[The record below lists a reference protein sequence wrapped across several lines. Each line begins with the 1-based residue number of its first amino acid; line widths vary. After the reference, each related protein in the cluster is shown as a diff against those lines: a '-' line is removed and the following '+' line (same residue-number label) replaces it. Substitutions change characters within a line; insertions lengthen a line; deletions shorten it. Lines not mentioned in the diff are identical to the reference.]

1 MKNLLSRYIS
11 LSLALRYLNPLRTF
25 FSIITLICLLGVS
38 LGVMVLIVVLSVMG
52 GLQKEIQGNLFA
64 HSPHVQVCYRNDFG
78 VREVIPD
85 WLDLGEKLRHVP
97 GVQSAYALI
106 EDYALADVQGRQRTC
121 FFRAIDTENAAQL
134 EDLKRLVVAGDAE
147 LDMGEKAVVSSI
159 VAENM
164 GLNVGDVVRVYT
176 TRNFQEISHA
186 YQQTELPMLAE
197 KNARELKD
205 LKEWGK
211 SLKTEGERETADRA
225 SVDRAFSLLNGLLSV
240 PRRDAERS
248 SLMDLLAVLNDGEL
262 ADNGKVAFPQGTRKE
277 WETVL
282 SGFKAG
288 ARNEADMECFRKIK
302 ELVMPKDLEVIGI
315 YRASQ
320 HTPSPDLFIPLVI
333 GQELLGYEDDVVQ
346 AVALRVEDPYHVET
360 MLAPVMQALE
370 KEKPSSAWTLE
381 TWHDRFNAWFEL
393 MQKERMMMSFV
404 LSFISL
410 ISAFCIMAVMF
421 TVSIQRKKEIAVM
434 MALGATPF
442 QVVRVF
448 LWQGVI
454 IGFVGALLGVVLGLL
469 VLGQRLLKNPAMRLR
484 WDKTLLRLPV
494 TGRVARGLNTARF
507 SRTLSILT
515 ASSVPLL
522 EGIQTAAAVS
532 ANRYVEQQLL
542 LAADRVREGSSLRA
556 ALADLRLFPPMM
568 LYMIASGEQSGEL
581 ETMLEQAAVNQERE
595 FDTQVGLALGL
606 FEPALV
612 VMMAG
617 VVLFIVIAILEPMLQ
632 LNNMVGM

>member
-85 WLDLGEKLRHVP
+85 WMDLGEKLRHVP
-97 GVQSAYALI
+97 GVQSTYALI
-106 EDYALADVQGRQRTC
+106 EDYALVDVQGRQRPC

-211 SLKTEGERETADRA
+211 NLQTEGEREMADRA

-248 SLMDLLAVLNDGEL
+248 SLMDLLAVLNDGEI
-262 ADNGKVAFPQGTRKE
+262 ADNGRVAFPQGTRKE

-302 ELVMPKDLEVIGI
+302 ELVMPKDLAVIGI

-360 MLAPVMQALE
+360 MLAPVMQVLE

-434 MALGATPF
+434 KALGATPF

-454 IGFVGALLGVVLGLL
+454 IGFVGALLGVGLGLL
-469 VLGQRLLKNPAMRLR
+469 VLEYRMQIQGFLAGIGFDPFPVAFHGTANIPVVIDWAELAWQAVKAFVMVVVASIIPALI
-484 WDKTLLRLPV
+484 
-494 TGRVARGLNTARF
+494 TARQDPA
-507 SRTLSILT
+507 R
-515 ASSVPLL
+515 
-522 EGIQTAAAVS
+522 
-532 ANRYVEQQLL
+532 
-542 LAADRVREGSSLRA
+542 SLRS
-556 ALADLRLFPPMM
+556 M
-568 LYMIASGEQSGEL
+568 
-581 ETMLEQAAVNQERE
+581 
-595 FDTQVGLALGL
+595 
-606 FEPALV
+606 
-612 VMMAG
+612 
-617 VVLFIVIAILEPMLQ
+617 
-632 LNNMVGM
+632 

>member
-85 WLDLGEKLRHVP
+85 WMELSEKLKHVP
-97 GVQSAYALI
+97 GVQSTYALI
-106 EDYALADVQGRQRTC
+106 EDYALVDVQGRQRPC
-121 FFRAIDTENAAQL
+121 FFRAIDTENTAQL
-134 EDLKRLVVAGDAE
+134 EDLKHLVVAGNAE

-186 YQQTELPMLAE
+186 YQQTELPVLAE
-197 KNARELKD
+197 KNARELND

-211 SLKTEGERETADRA
+211 SLKTEGERETAGKA
-225 SVDRAFSLLNGLLSV
+225 SVDKVFTLLNGLLSV

-248 SLMDLLAVLNDGEL
+248 SLMDLLAVLNDGE
-262 ADNGKVAFPQGTRKE
+262 AVDNGRVAFPEGTRKE
-277 WETVL
+277 WETIL
-282 SGFKAG
+282 GGFKAG
-288 ARNEADMECFRKIK
+288 QRNEADMECFRKLR

-346 AVALRVEDPYHVET
+346 AVALRVNDPYHVET
-360 MLAPVMQALE
+360 MLSPVMQALE

-434 MALGATPF
+434 KALGATPF

-454 IGFVGALLGVVLGLL
+454 IGFVGALLGVGLGLL
-469 VLGQRLLKNPAMRLR
+469 VLEYRMQIQGFLAGIGFDPFPVAFHGTANIPVVIDWAELAWQAVKAFVMVVVASIVPALI
-484 WDKTLLRLPV
+484 
-494 TGRVARGLNTARF
+494 TARQDPA
-507 SRTLSILT
+507 R
-515 ASSVPLL
+515 
-522 EGIQTAAAVS
+522 
-532 ANRYVEQQLL
+532 
-542 LAADRVREGSSLRA
+542 SLRS
-556 ALADLRLFPPMM
+556 M
-568 LYMIASGEQSGEL
+568 
-581 ETMLEQAAVNQERE
+581 
-595 FDTQVGLALGL
+595 
-606 FEPALV
+606 
-612 VMMAG
+612 
-617 VVLFIVIAILEPMLQ
+617 
-632 LNNMVGM
+632 

>member
-85 WLDLGEKLRHVP
+85 WMELSEKLKHVP
-97 GVQSAYALI
+97 GVQSTYALI
-106 EDYALADVQGRQRTC
+106 EDYALVDVQGRQRPC

-134 EDLKRLVVAGDAE
+134 EDLKHLVVAGNAD

-186 YQQTELPMLAE
+186 YQQTELPILAE
-197 KNARELKD
+197 KNARELND

-211 SLKTEGERETADRA
+211 SLKAEQGREVAKKA
-225 SVDRAFSLLNGLLSV
+225 SVDHVFSLLNGLLSV

-248 SLMDLLAVLNDGEL
+248 GLMDLLAVLNDGEAL
-262 ADNGKVAFPQGTRKE
+262 DDGTVAFPEGIRKE
-277 WETVL
+277 WETIL
-282 SGFKAG
+282 GGFKAG
-288 ARNEADMECFRKIK
+288 QRNEADMECFRKIR

-346 AVALRVEDPYHVET
+346 AVALRVNDPYHVET

-421 TVSIQRKKEIAVM
+421 TVSIQRKREIAVM
-434 MALGATPF
+434 KALGATPF

-454 IGFVGALLGVVLGLL
+454 IGFVGALLGVGLGLL
-469 VLGQRLLKNPAMRLR
+469 VLEYRMQIQGFLAGIGFDPFPVAFHGTANIPVVIDWGELVWQGVKAFVMVVVASIIPALI
-484 WDKTLLRLPV
+484 
-494 TGRVARGLNTARF
+494 TARQDPA
-507 SRTLSILT
+507 R
-515 ASSVPLL
+515 
-522 EGIQTAAAVS
+522 
-532 ANRYVEQQLL
+532 
-542 LAADRVREGSSLRA
+542 SLRS
-556 ALADLRLFPPMM
+556 M
-568 LYMIASGEQSGEL
+568 
-581 ETMLEQAAVNQERE
+581 
-595 FDTQVGLALGL
+595 
-606 FEPALV
+606 
-612 VMMAG
+612 
-617 VVLFIVIAILEPMLQ
+617 
-632 LNNMVGM
+632 

>member
-106 EDYALADVQGRQRTC
+106 EDYALVDVQGRQRPC

-164 GLNVGDVVRVYT
+164 GLNVGDVIRVYT

-211 SLKTEGERETADRA
+211 NLKTEGEREMAGRA

-248 SLMDLLAVLNDGEL
+248 SLMDLLAVLNDGEI
-262 ADNGKVAFPQGTRKE
+262 ADNGRVAFPQGTRKE

-288 ARNEADMECFRKIK
+288 ARNEADMECFRKSK

-434 MALGATPF
+434 KALGATPF

-454 IGFVGALLGVVLGLL
+454 IGFVGALLGVGLGLL
-469 VLGQRLLKNPAMRLR
+469 VLEYRMQIQGFLAGIGFDPFPVAFHGTANIPVVIDWAELAWQAVKAFVMVVVASIIPALI
-484 WDKTLLRLPV
+484 
-494 TGRVARGLNTARF
+494 TARQDPA
-507 SRTLSILT
+507 R
-515 ASSVPLL
+515 
-522 EGIQTAAAVS
+522 
-532 ANRYVEQQLL
+532 
-542 LAADRVREGSSLRA
+542 SLRS
-556 ALADLRLFPPMM
+556 M
-568 LYMIASGEQSGEL
+568 
-581 ETMLEQAAVNQERE
+581 
-595 FDTQVGLALGL
+595 
-606 FEPALV
+606 
-612 VMMAG
+612 
-617 VVLFIVIAILEPMLQ
+617 
-632 LNNMVGM
+632 

>member
-85 WLDLGEKLRHVP
+85 WMELSEKLKHVP
-97 GVQSAYALI
+97 GVQSTYALI
-106 EDYALADVQGRQRTC
+106 EDYALVDVQGRQRPC

-134 EDLKRLVVAGDAE
+134 EDLKHLVVAGNAE

-197 KNARELKD
+197 KNARELND

-211 SLKTEGERETADRA
+211 SLKREGERETAGKA
-225 SVDRAFSLLNGLLSV
+225 SVDKVFTLLNGLLSV

-248 SLMDLLAVLNDGEL
+248 SLMDLLAVLNDGE
-262 ADNGKVAFPQGTRKE
+262 AVDNGRVAFPEGTRKE
-277 WETVL
+277 WETIL
-282 SGFKAG
+282 GGFKAG
-288 ARNEADMECFRKIK
+288 QRNEADMECFRKIR

-346 AVALRVEDPYHVET
+346 AVALRVNDPYHVET
-360 MLAPVMQALE
+360 MLSPVMQALE

-434 MALGATPF
+434 KALGATPF

-454 IGFVGALLGVVLGLL
+454 IGFVGALLGVGLGLL
-469 VLGQRLLKNPAMRLR
+469 VLEYRMQIQGFLAGIGFDPFPVAFHGTANIPVVIDWAELAWQAVKAFVMVVVASIIPALI
-484 WDKTLLRLPV
+484 
-494 TGRVARGLNTARF
+494 TAR
-507 SRTLSILT
+507 
-515 ASSVPLL
+515 
-522 EGIQTAAAVS
+522 Q
-532 ANRYVEQQLL
+532 
-542 LAADRVREGSSLRA
+542 D
-556 ALADLRLFPPMM
+556 
-568 LYMIASGEQSGEL
+568 
-581 ETMLEQAAVNQERE
+581 
-595 FDTQVGLALGL
+595 
-606 FEPALV
+606 PARSQRS
-612 VMMAG
+612 M
-617 VVLFIVIAILEPMLQ
+617 
-632 LNNMVGM
+632 

>member
-85 WLDLGEKLRHVP
+85 WMELSEKLKHVP
-97 GVQSAYALI
+97 GVQSTYALI
-106 EDYALADVQGRQRTC
+106 EDYALVDVQGRQRPC
-121 FFRAIDTENAAQL
+121 FFRAIDTENTAQL
-134 EDLKRLVVAGDAE
+134 EDLKHLVVAGNAE

-164 GLNVGDVVRVYT
+164 GLNVGDLVRVYT

-186 YQQTELPMLAE
+186 YQQTELPVLAE
-197 KNARELKD
+197 KNARELND

-211 SLKTEGERETADRA
+211 SLKTEGERETAGKA
-225 SVDRAFSLLNGLLSV
+225 SVDKVFTLLNGLLSV

-248 SLMDLLAVLNDGEL
+248 SLMDLLAVLNDGE
-262 ADNGKVAFPQGTRKE
+262 AVDNGRVAFPEGTRKE
-277 WETVL
+277 WETIL
-282 SGFKAG
+282 GGFKAG
-288 ARNEADMECFRKIK
+288 QRNEADMECFRKIR

-346 AVALRVEDPYHVET
+346 AVALRVNDPYHVET
-360 MLAPVMQALE
+360 MLSPVMQALE

-434 MALGATPF
+434 KALGATPF

-454 IGFVGALLGVVLGLL
+454 IGFVGALLGVGLGLL
-469 VLGQRLLKNPAMRLR
+469 VLEYRMQIQGFLAGIGFDPFPVAFHGTANIPVVIDWAELAWQAVKAFVMVVVASIVPALI
-484 WDKTLLRLPV
+484 
-494 TGRVARGLNTARF
+494 TARQDPA
-507 SRTLSILT
+507 R
-515 ASSVPLL
+515 
-522 EGIQTAAAVS
+522 
-532 ANRYVEQQLL
+532 
-542 LAADRVREGSSLRA
+542 SLRS
-556 ALADLRLFPPMM
+556 M
-568 LYMIASGEQSGEL
+568 
-581 ETMLEQAAVNQERE
+581 
-595 FDTQVGLALGL
+595 
-606 FEPALV
+606 
-612 VMMAG
+612 
-617 VVLFIVIAILEPMLQ
+617 
-632 LNNMVGM
+632 

>member
-85 WLDLGEKLRHVP
+85 WMELSEKLKHVP
-97 GVQSAYALI
+97 GVQSTYALI
-106 EDYALADVQGRQRTC
+106 EDYALVDVQGRQRPC
-121 FFRAIDTENAAQL
+121 FFRAIDTENTAQL
-134 EDLKRLVVAGDAE
+134 EDLKHLVVAGNAE

-186 YQQTELPMLAE
+186 YQQTELPVLAE
-197 KNARELKD
+197 KNARELND

-211 SLKTEGERETADRA
+211 SLKTEGERETAGKA
-225 SVDRAFSLLNGLLSV
+225 SVDKVFTLLNGLLSV

-248 SLMDLLAVLNDGEL
+248 SLMDLLAVLNDGE
-262 ADNGKVAFPQGTRKE
+262 AVDNGRVAFPEGTRKE
-277 WETVL
+277 WETIL
-282 SGFKAG
+282 GGFKAG
-288 ARNEADMECFRKIK
+288 LRNEADMECFRKLR

-346 AVALRVEDPYHVET
+346 AVALRVNDPYHVET
-360 MLAPVMQALE
+360 MLSPVMQALE

-434 MALGATPF
+434 KALGATPF

-454 IGFVGALLGVVLGLL
+454 IGFVGALLGVGLGLL
-469 VLGQRLLKNPAMRLR
+469 VLEYRMQIQGFLAGIGFDPFPVAFHGTANIPVVIDWAELAWQAVKAFVMVVVASIVPALI
-484 WDKTLLRLPV
+484 
-494 TGRVARGLNTARF
+494 TARQDPA
-507 SRTLSILT
+507 R
-515 ASSVPLL
+515 
-522 EGIQTAAAVS
+522 
-532 ANRYVEQQLL
+532 
-542 LAADRVREGSSLRA
+542 SLRS
-556 ALADLRLFPPMM
+556 M
-568 LYMIASGEQSGEL
+568 
-581 ETMLEQAAVNQERE
+581 
-595 FDTQVGLALGL
+595 
-606 FEPALV
+606 
-612 VMMAG
+612 
-617 VVLFIVIAILEPMLQ
+617 
-632 LNNMVGM
+632 

>member
-106 EDYALADVQGRQRTC
+106 EDYALVDVQGRQRPC

-164 GLNVGDVVRVYT
+164 GLNVGDVIRVYT

-211 SLKTEGERETADRA
+211 NLKTEGEREMAGRA

-248 SLMDLLAVLNDGEL
+248 SLMDLLAVLNDGEI
-262 ADNGKVAFPQGTRKE
+262 ADNGRVAFPQGTRKE

-434 MALGATPF
+434 KALGATPF

-454 IGFVGALLGVVLGLL
+454 IGFVGALLGVGLGLL
-469 VLGQRLLKNPAMRLR
+469 VLEYRMQIQGFLAGIGFDPFPVAFHGTANIPVVIDWTELAWQAVKAFVMVVVASIIPALI
-484 WDKTLLRLPV
+484 
-494 TGRVARGLNTARF
+494 TARQDPA
-507 SRTLSILT
+507 R
-515 ASSVPLL
+515 
-522 EGIQTAAAVS
+522 
-532 ANRYVEQQLL
+532 
-542 LAADRVREGSSLRA
+542 SLRS
-556 ALADLRLFPPMM
+556 M
-568 LYMIASGEQSGEL
+568 
-581 ETMLEQAAVNQERE
+581 
-595 FDTQVGLALGL
+595 
-606 FEPALV
+606 
-612 VMMAG
+612 
-617 VVLFIVIAILEPMLQ
+617 
-632 LNNMVGM
+632 

>member
-38 LGVMVLIVVLSVMG
+38 LGEMVLIVVLSVMG

-85 WLDLGEKLRHVP
+85 WMELSEKLKHVP
-97 GVQSAYALI
+97 GVQSTYALI
-106 EDYALADVQGRQRTC
+106 EDYALVDVQGRQRPC
-121 FFRAIDTENAAQL
+121 FFRAIDTENTAQL
-134 EDLKRLVVAGDAE
+134 EDLKHLVVAGNAE

-186 YQQTELPMLAE
+186 YQQTELPVLAE
-197 KNARELKD
+197 KNARELND

-211 SLKTEGERETADRA
+211 SLKTEGERETAGKA
-225 SVDRAFSLLNGLLSV
+225 SVDKVFTLLNGLLSV

-248 SLMDLLAVLNDGEL
+248 SLMDLLAVLNDGE
-262 ADNGKVAFPQGTRKE
+262 AVDNGRVAFPEGTRKE
-277 WETVL
+277 WETIL
-282 SGFKAG
+282 GGFKAG
-288 ARNEADMECFRKIK
+288 QRNEADMECFRKLR

-346 AVALRVEDPYHVET
+346 AVALRVNDPYHVET
-360 MLAPVMQALE
+360 MLSPVMQALE

-434 MALGATPF
+434 KALGATPF

-454 IGFVGALLGVVLGLL
+454 IGFVGALLGVGLGLL
-469 VLGQRLLKNPAMRLR
+469 VLEYRMQIQGFLAGIGFDPFPVAFHGTANIPVVIDWAELAWQAVKAFVMVVVASIVPALI
-484 WDKTLLRLPV
+484 
-494 TGRVARGLNTARF
+494 TARQDPA
-507 SRTLSILT
+507 R
-515 ASSVPLL
+515 
-522 EGIQTAAAVS
+522 
-532 ANRYVEQQLL
+532 
-542 LAADRVREGSSLRA
+542 SLRS
-556 ALADLRLFPPMM
+556 M
-568 LYMIASGEQSGEL
+568 
-581 ETMLEQAAVNQERE
+581 
-595 FDTQVGLALGL
+595 
-606 FEPALV
+606 
-612 VMMAG
+612 
-617 VVLFIVIAILEPMLQ
+617 
-632 LNNMVGM
+632 

>member
-85 WLDLGEKLRHVP
+85 WVELSDKLRHVP
-97 GVQSAYALI
+97 GVQSTYALI
-106 EDYALADVQGRQRTC
+106 EDYALVDVQGKQRPC

-134 EDLKRLVVAGDAE
+134 EDLKHLIVSGNAD
-147 LDMGEKAVVSSI
+147 LDMGEKAVISSI

-164 GLNVGDVVRVYT
+164 GLNVGDTVRVYT

-186 YQQTELPMLAE
+186 YQQTELPLLAE
-197 KNARELKD
+197 KNAAELND
-205 LKEWGK
+205 LKKWGK
-211 SLKTEGERETADRA
+211 SLKAEQGREEASQA
-225 SVDRAFSLLNGLLSV
+225 SVDQAFATLNNLLAV
-240 PRRDAERS
+240 PRRDTERS
-248 SLMDLLAVLNDGEL
+248 SLLDMIGLLNEGEAL
-262 ADNGKVAFPQGTRKE
+262 EGGKVAFPEGTGKE
-277 WETVL
+277 WEAVL
-282 SGFKAG
+282 AEFSAEQ
-288 ARNEADMECFRKIK
+288 RNEADMECFRKIK

-346 AVALRVEDPYHVET
+346 AVALRVDDPYHVET

-370 KEKPSSAWTLE
+370 KEKPASSWVLE
-381 TWHDRFNAWFEL
+381 TWHDRFNSWFEL

-421 TVSIQRKKEIAVM
+421 TVSIQRKREIAVM
-434 MALGATPF
+434 KALGATPF

-454 IGFVGALLGVVLGLL
+454 IGFIGALLGVGLGLL
-469 VLGQRLLKNPAMRLR
+469 VLEYRMQIQMFLAGIGFDPFPVAFHGTANIPVVIDWTEIAWQGVKAFVMVVVASIIPALI
-484 WDKTLLRLPV
+484 P
-494 TGRVARGLNTARF
+494 ARQDPAR
-507 SRTLSILT
+507 
-515 ASSVPLL
+515 
-522 EGIQTAAAVS
+522 
-532 ANRYVEQQLL
+532 
-542 LAADRVREGSSLRA
+542 SLRS
-556 ALADLRLFPPMM
+556 M
-568 LYMIASGEQSGEL
+568 
-581 ETMLEQAAVNQERE
+581 
-595 FDTQVGLALGL
+595 
-606 FEPALV
+606 
-612 VMMAG
+612 
-617 VVLFIVIAILEPMLQ
+617 
-632 LNNMVGM
+632 

>member
-85 WLDLGEKLRHVP
+85 WMELSEKLKHVP
-97 GVQSAYALI
+97 GVQSTYALI
-106 EDYALADVQGRQRTC
+106 EDYALVDVQGRQRPC
-121 FFRAIDTENAAQL
+121 FFRAIDTENTAQL
-134 EDLKRLVVAGDAE
+134 EDLKHLVVAGNAE

-186 YQQTELPMLAE
+186 YQQTELPVLAE
-197 KNARELKD
+197 KNARELND

-211 SLKTEGERETADRA
+211 SLKTEGERETAGKA
-225 SVDRAFSLLNGLLSV
+225 SVDKVFTLLNGLLSV

-248 SLMDLLAVLNDGEL
+248 SLMDLLAVLNDGE
-262 ADNGKVAFPQGTRKE
+262 AVDNGRVAFPEGTRKE
-277 WETVL
+277 WETIL
-282 SGFKAG
+282 GGFKAG
-288 ARNEADMECFRKIK
+288 QRNEADMECFRKIR

-320 HTPSPDLFIPLVI
+320 HTPSPDLCTPLVI

-346 AVALRVEDPYHVET
+346 AVALRVNDPYHVET
-360 MLAPVMQALE
+360 MLSPVMQALE

-434 MALGATPF
+434 KALGATPF

-454 IGFVGALLGVVLGLL
+454 IGFVGALLGVGLGLL
-469 VLGQRLLKNPAMRLR
+469 VLEYRMQIQGFLAGIGFDPFPVAFHGTANIPVVIDWAELACQAVKAFVMVVVASIVPALI
-484 WDKTLLRLPV
+484 
-494 TGRVARGLNTARF
+494 TARQDPA
-507 SRTLSILT
+507 R
-515 ASSVPLL
+515 
-522 EGIQTAAAVS
+522 
-532 ANRYVEQQLL
+532 
-542 LAADRVREGSSLRA
+542 SLRS
-556 ALADLRLFPPMM
+556 M
-568 LYMIASGEQSGEL
+568 
-581 ETMLEQAAVNQERE
+581 
-595 FDTQVGLALGL
+595 
-606 FEPALV
+606 
-612 VMMAG
+612 
-617 VVLFIVIAILEPMLQ
+617 
-632 LNNMVGM
+632 

>member
-78 VREVIPD
+78 VREVIPE
-85 WLDLGEKLRHVP
+85 WMELSEKLKHVP
-97 GVQSAYALI
+97 GVQSTYALI
-106 EDYALADVQGRQRTC
+106 EDYALVDVQGRQRPC

-134 EDLKRLVVAGDAE
+134 EDLKHLVVAGNAD

-186 YQQTELPMLAE
+186 YQQTELPVLAE
-197 KNARELKD
+197 KNARELND

-211 SLKTEGERETADRA
+211 SLKTEGEREMAGKA
-225 SVDRAFSLLNGLLSV
+225 SVDKVFTLLNGLLSV

-248 SLMDLLAVLNDGEL
+248 GLMDLLAVLNDGE
-262 ADNGKVAFPQGTRKE
+262 AVDNGKVAFPEGTRKE
-277 WETVL
+277 WETIL
-282 SGFKAG
+282 GGFKAG
-288 ARNEADMECFRKIK
+288 QRNEADMECFRRIK

-346 AVALRVEDPYHVET
+346 AVALRVADPYHVET
-360 MLAPVMQALE
+360 MLPPVMQALE

-434 MALGATPF
+434 KALGATPF

-454 IGFVGALLGVVLGLL
+454 IGFVGALLGVGLGLL
-469 VLGQRLLKNPAMRLR
+469 VLEYRMQIQGFLAGIGFDPFPVAFHGTANIPVVVDWAELAWQAVKAFVMVVVASIIPALI
-484 WDKTLLRLPV
+484 
-494 TGRVARGLNTARF
+494 TARQDPA
-507 SRTLSILT
+507 R
-515 ASSVPLL
+515 
-522 EGIQTAAAVS
+522 
-532 ANRYVEQQLL
+532 
-542 LAADRVREGSSLRA
+542 SLRS
-556 ALADLRLFPPMM
+556 M
-568 LYMIASGEQSGEL
+568 
-581 ETMLEQAAVNQERE
+581 
-595 FDTQVGLALGL
+595 
-606 FEPALV
+606 
-612 VMMAG
+612 
-617 VVLFIVIAILEPMLQ
+617 
-632 LNNMVGM
+632 

>member
-85 WLDLGEKLRHVP
+85 WMELSEKLKHVP
-97 GVQSAYALI
+97 GVQSTYALI
-106 EDYALADVQGRQRTC
+106 EDYALVDVQGRQRPC
-121 FFRAIDTENAAQL
+121 FFRAIDTENTAQL
-134 EDLKRLVVAGDAE
+134 EDLKHLVVAGNAE

-186 YQQTELPMLAE
+186 YQQTELPVLAE
-197 KNARELKD
+197 KNARELND

-211 SLKTEGERETADRA
+211 SLKREGERETAGKA
-225 SVDRAFSLLNGLLSV
+225 SVDKVFTLLNGLLSV

-248 SLMDLLAVLNDGEL
+248 SLMDLLAVLNDGE
-262 ADNGKVAFPQGTRKE
+262 AVDNGRVAFPEGTRKE
-277 WETVL
+277 WETIL
-282 SGFKAG
+282 GGFKAG
-288 ARNEADMECFRKIK
+288 QRNEADMECFRKIR

-346 AVALRVEDPYHVET
+346 AVALRVNDPYHVET
-360 MLAPVMQALE
+360 MLSPVMQALE

-434 MALGATPF
+434 KALGATPF

-454 IGFVGALLGVVLGLL
+454 IGFVGALLGVGLGLL
-469 VLGQRLLKNPAMRLR
+469 VLEYRMQIQGFLAGIGFDPFPVAFHGTANIPVVIDWAELAWQAVKAFVMVVVASIIPALI
-484 WDKTLLRLPV
+484 
-494 TGRVARGLNTARF
+494 TARQDPA
-507 SRTLSILT
+507 R
-515 ASSVPLL
+515 
-522 EGIQTAAAVS
+522 
-532 ANRYVEQQLL
+532 
-542 LAADRVREGSSLRA
+542 SLRS
-556 ALADLRLFPPMM
+556 M
-568 LYMIASGEQSGEL
+568 
-581 ETMLEQAAVNQERE
+581 
-595 FDTQVGLALGL
+595 
-606 FEPALV
+606 
-612 VMMAG
+612 
-617 VVLFIVIAILEPMLQ
+617 
-632 LNNMVGM
+632 

>member
-85 WLDLGEKLRHVP
+85 WMDLGEKLRHVP
-97 GVQSAYALI
+97 GVQSTYALI
-106 EDYALADVQGRQRTC
+106 EDYALVDVQGRQRPC

-211 SLKTEGERETADRA
+211 NLQTEGEREMADRA

-248 SLMDLLAVLNDGEL
+248 SLMDLLAVLNDGEI
-262 ADNGKVAFPQGTRKE
+262 ADNGRVAFPQGTRKE

-320 HTPSPDLFIPLVI
+320 HTPSSDLFIPLVI

-360 MLAPVMQALE
+360 MLAPVMQVLE

-434 MALGATPF
+434 KALGATPF

-454 IGFVGALLGVVLGLL
+454 IGFVGALLGVGLGLL
-469 VLGQRLLKNPAMRLR
+469 VLEYRMQIQGFLAGIGFDPFPVAFHGTANIPVVIDWAELAWQAVKAFVMVVVASIIPALI
-484 WDKTLLRLPV
+484 
-494 TGRVARGLNTARF
+494 TARQDPA
-507 SRTLSILT
+507 R
-515 ASSVPLL
+515 
-522 EGIQTAAAVS
+522 
-532 ANRYVEQQLL
+532 
-542 LAADRVREGSSLRA
+542 SLRS
-556 ALADLRLFPPMM
+556 M
-568 LYMIASGEQSGEL
+568 
-581 ETMLEQAAVNQERE
+581 
-595 FDTQVGLALGL
+595 
-606 FEPALV
+606 
-612 VMMAG
+612 
-617 VVLFIVIAILEPMLQ
+617 
-632 LNNMVGM
+632 

>member
-85 WLDLGEKLRHVP
+85 WMKLSEKLKHVP
-97 GVQSAYALI
+97 GVQSTYALI
-106 EDYALADVQGRQRTC
+106 EDYALVDVQGRQRPC

-134 EDLKRLVVAGDAE
+134 EDLKHLVVAGNAE

-197 KNARELKD
+197 KNARELND

-211 SLKTEGERETADRA
+211 SLKREGERETTGKA
-225 SVDRAFSLLNGLLSV
+225 SVDKVFTLLNGLLSV

-248 SLMDLLAVLNDGEL
+248 SLMDLLAVLNDGE
-262 ADNGKVAFPQGTRKE
+262 AVDNGRVAFPEGTRKE

-282 SGFKAG
+282 GGFKAG
-288 ARNEADMECFRKIK
+288 QRNEADMECFRKIR

-346 AVALRVEDPYHVET
+346 AVALRVNDPYHVET
-360 MLAPVMQALE
+360 MLSPVMQALE

-434 MALGATPF
+434 KALGATPF

-454 IGFVGALLGVVLGLL
+454 IGFVGALLGVGLGLL
-469 VLGQRLLKNPAMRLR
+469 VLEYRMQIQGFLAGIGFDPFPVAFHGTANIPVVIDWAELAWQAVKAFVMVVVASIIPALI
-484 WDKTLLRLPV
+484 
-494 TGRVARGLNTARF
+494 TARQDPA
-507 SRTLSILT
+507 R
-515 ASSVPLL
+515 
-522 EGIQTAAAVS
+522 
-532 ANRYVEQQLL
+532 
-542 LAADRVREGSSLRA
+542 SLRS
-556 ALADLRLFPPMM
+556 M
-568 LYMIASGEQSGEL
+568 
-581 ETMLEQAAVNQERE
+581 
-595 FDTQVGLALGL
+595 
-606 FEPALV
+606 
-612 VMMAG
+612 
-617 VVLFIVIAILEPMLQ
+617 
-632 LNNMVGM
+632 

>member
-85 WLDLGEKLRHVP
+85 WVDLSEKLRHVP
-97 GVQSAYALI
+97 GVQSTYALI
-106 EDYALADVQGRQRTC
+106 EDYALVDVQGRQRPC
-121 FFRAIDTENAAQL
+121 FFRAIDTENTAQL
-134 EDLKRLVVAGDAE
+134 GDLKNLVVAGNAD
-147 LDMGEKAVVSSI
+147 LDMGEKAVISSI

-164 GLNVGDVVRVYT
+164 GLNVGDVIRVYT

-186 YQQTELPMLAE
+186 YQQTELPLLAE
-197 KNARELKD
+197 KNARELND

-211 SLKTEGERETADRA
+211 SLKTEQEREVAKKA
-225 SVDRAFSLLNGLLSV
+225 SVDNVFNLLNGLLSV

-248 SLMDLLAVLNDGEL
+248 SLMDLLAVLNDGEAL
-262 ADNGKVAFPQGTRKE
+262 DNGAVAFPEGTRKE
-277 WETVL
+277 WETIL
-282 SGFKAG
+282 GAFKAG
-288 ARNEADMECFRKIK
+288 QRNEADMECFRKIR

-346 AVALRVEDPYHVET
+346 AVALRVDDPYHVET

-421 TVSIQRKKEIAVM
+421 TVSIQRKREIAVM
-434 MALGATPF
+434 KALGATPF

-454 IGFVGALLGVVLGLL
+454 IGLVGALLGVGLGLL
-469 VLGQRLLKNPAMRLR
+469 VLEYRMQIQGFLAGIGFDPFPVAFHGTANIPVVIDWAELAWQGVKAFVMVVVASIIPALI
-484 WDKTLLRLPV
+484 
-494 TGRVARGLNTARF
+494 TARQDPA
-507 SRTLSILT
+507 R
-515 ASSVPLL
+515 
-522 EGIQTAAAVS
+522 
-532 ANRYVEQQLL
+532 
-542 LAADRVREGSSLRA
+542 SLRS
-556 ALADLRLFPPMM
+556 M
-568 LYMIASGEQSGEL
+568 
-581 ETMLEQAAVNQERE
+581 
-595 FDTQVGLALGL
+595 
-606 FEPALV
+606 
-612 VMMAG
+612 
-617 VVLFIVIAILEPMLQ
+617 
-632 LNNMVGM
+632 

>member
-85 WLDLGEKLRHVP
+85 WMDLSEKLRHVP
-97 GVQSAYALI
+97 GVQSTYALI
-106 EDYALADVQGRQRTC
+106 EDYALVDVQGRQRPC
-121 FFRAIDTENAAQL
+121 FFRAIDTENASQL
-134 EDLKRLVVAGDAE
+134 EDLKHLVVAGNAE

-186 YQQTELPMLAE
+186 YQQTELPVLAE
-197 KNARELKD
+197 KNARELND
-205 LKEWGK
+205 LREWGK
-211 SLKTEGERETADRA
+211 SLKREGEREVAGKA
-225 SVDRAFSLLNGLLSV
+225 SVDKVFTLLNGLLSV

-248 SLMDLLAVLNDGEL
+248 SLMDLLAVLNDGE
-262 ADNGKVAFPQGTRKE
+262 AVDNGTVAFPEGMRKE
-277 WETVL
+277 WETIL
-282 SGFKAG
+282 GRFKAG
-288 ARNEADMECFRKIK
+288 HRNEADMECFRKIK

-346 AVALRVEDPYHVET
+346 AVALRVNDPYHVET

-421 TVSIQRKKEIAVM
+421 TVSIQRKREIAVM
-434 MALGATPF
+434 KALGATPF

-454 IGFVGALLGVVLGLL
+454 IGFVGALLGVGLGLL
-469 VLGQRLLKNPAMRLR
+469 VLEYRMQIQGFLAGIGFDPF
-484 WDKTLLRLPV
+484 PV
-494 TGRVARGLNTARF
+494 AFHGTANIPVVIDWAELAWQAVKAFVMVVVA
-507 SRTLSILT
+507 SI
-515 ASSVPLL
+515 
-522 EGIQTAAAVS
+522 I
-532 ANRYVEQQLL
+532 
-542 LAADRVREGSSLRA
+542 
-556 ALADLRLFPPMM
+556 
-568 LYMIASGEQSGEL
+568 
-581 ETMLEQAAVNQERE
+581 
-595 FDTQVGLALGL
+595 
-606 FEPALV
+606 PALV
-612 VMMAG
+612 TARQDPARSLRSM
-617 VVLFIVIAILEPMLQ
+617 
-632 LNNMVGM
+632 

>member
-85 WLDLGEKLRHVP
+85 WMDLGEKLRHVP
-97 GVQSAYALI
+97 GVQSTYALI
-106 EDYALADVQGRQRTC
+106 EDYALVDVQGRQRPC

-211 SLKTEGERETADRA
+211 NLQTEGEREMAGRA
-225 SVDRAFSLLNGLLSV
+225 SVDKAFSLLNGLLSV

-248 SLMDLLAVLNDGEL
+248 SLMDLLAVLNDGEI
-262 ADNGKVAFPQGTRKE
+262 ADNGRVAFPQGTRKE

-381 TWHDRFNAWFEL
+381 TWHDRFNPWFEL

-434 MALGATPF
+434 KALGATPF

-454 IGFVGALLGVVLGLL
+454 IGFVGALLGVGLGLL
-469 VLGQRLLKNPAMRLR
+469 VLEYRMQIQGFLAGIGFDPFPVAFHGTANIPVVIDWAELAWQAVKAFVMVVVASIIPALI
-484 WDKTLLRLPV
+484 
-494 TGRVARGLNTARF
+494 TARQDPA
-507 SRTLSILT
+507 R
-515 ASSVPLL
+515 
-522 EGIQTAAAVS
+522 
-532 ANRYVEQQLL
+532 
-542 LAADRVREGSSLRA
+542 SLRS
-556 ALADLRLFPPMM
+556 M
-568 LYMIASGEQSGEL
+568 
-581 ETMLEQAAVNQERE
+581 
-595 FDTQVGLALGL
+595 
-606 FEPALV
+606 
-612 VMMAG
+612 
-617 VVLFIVIAILEPMLQ
+617 
-632 LNNMVGM
+632 

>member
-85 WLDLGEKLRHVP
+85 WMDLSEKLRHVP
-97 GVQSAYALI
+97 GVQSTYALI
-106 EDYALADVQGRQRTC
+106 EDYALVDVQGRQRPC

-134 EDLKRLVVAGDAE
+134 EDLKRLLVAGDAD
-147 LDMGEKAVVSSI
+147 LDMGEKAVVSSL
-159 VAENM
+159 VAENL
-164 GLNVGDVVRVYT
+164 GLNVRDTVRVYT

-186 YQQTELPMLAE
+186 YQQTELPLLAE
-197 KNARELKD
+197 KNEKELSYLRK
-205 LKEWGK
+205 WGAA
-211 SLKTEGERETADRA
+211 LKTEQGRETVPQA
-225 SVDRAFSLLNGLLSV
+225 SVQRAFCLLNGLLAV
-240 PRRDAERS
+240 PRRDVERGA
-248 SLMDLLAVLNDGEL
+248 LMDLTALLNDGEAL
-262 ADNGKVAFPQGTRKE
+262 EDGRVAFPEGTRKE
-277 WETVL
+277 WESML
-282 SGFKAG
+282 SGFAAG
-288 ARNEADMECFRKIK
+288 GRNEADMECFRKIK

-346 AVALRVEDPYHVET
+346 AVALRVDDPYHVET
-360 MLAPVMQALE
+360 MLAPVMQTLE

-381 TWHDRFNAWFEL
+381 TWHDRFNSWFEL

-421 TVSIQRKKEIAVM
+421 TVSIQRKREIAVM
-434 MALGATPF
+434 KALGATPF

-454 IGFVGALLGVVLGLL
+454 IGGIGAVLGVLLGLL
-469 VLGQRLLKNPAMRLR
+469 VLQYRMQIQVFLAAIGFDPFPVAFHGTASIPVVIEWPELFWQGVKAFVMVVAASIIPALI
-484 WDKTLLRLPV
+484 
-494 TGRVARGLNTARF
+494 TARQDPA
-507 SRTLSILT
+507 R
-515 ASSVPLL
+515 
-522 EGIQTAAAVS
+522 
-532 ANRYVEQQLL
+532 
-542 LAADRVREGSSLRA
+542 SLRS
-556 ALADLRLFPPMM
+556 M
-568 LYMIASGEQSGEL
+568 
-581 ETMLEQAAVNQERE
+581 
-595 FDTQVGLALGL
+595 
-606 FEPALV
+606 
-612 VMMAG
+612 
-617 VVLFIVIAILEPMLQ
+617 
-632 LNNMVGM
+632 

>member
-85 WLDLGEKLRHVP
+85 WMELSEKLKHVP
-97 GVQSAYALI
+97 GVQSTYALI
-106 EDYALADVQGRQRTC
+106 EDYALVDVQGRQRPC
-121 FFRAIDTENAAQL
+121 FFRAIDTENTAQL
-134 EDLKRLVVAGDAE
+134 EDLKHLVVAGNAE

-186 YQQTELPMLAE
+186 YQQTELPVLAE
-197 KNARELKD
+197 KNARELND

-211 SLKTEGERETADRA
+211 SLKTEGERETAGKA
-225 SVDRAFSLLNGLLSV
+225 SVDKVFTLLNGLLSV

-248 SLMDLLAVLNDGEL
+248 SLMDLLAVLNDGE
-262 ADNGKVAFPQGTRKE
+262 AVDNGRVAFPEGTRKE
-277 WETVL
+277 WETIL
-282 SGFKAG
+282 GGFKAG
-288 ARNEADMECFRKIK
+288 QRNEADMECFRKLR

-434 MALGATPF
+434 KALGATPF

-454 IGFVGALLGVVLGLL
+454 IGFVGALLGVGLGLL
-469 VLGQRLLKNPAMRLR
+469 VLEYRMQIQGFLAGIGFDPFPVAFHGTANIPVVIDWAELAWQAVKAFVMVVVASIIPALI
-484 WDKTLLRLPV
+484 
-494 TGRVARGLNTARF
+494 TARQDPA
-507 SRTLSILT
+507 R
-515 ASSVPLL
+515 
-522 EGIQTAAAVS
+522 
-532 ANRYVEQQLL
+532 
-542 LAADRVREGSSLRA
+542 SLRS
-556 ALADLRLFPPMM
+556 M
-568 LYMIASGEQSGEL
+568 
-581 ETMLEQAAVNQERE
+581 
-595 FDTQVGLALGL
+595 
-606 FEPALV
+606 
-612 VMMAG
+612 
-617 VVLFIVIAILEPMLQ
+617 
-632 LNNMVGM
+632 

>member
-85 WLDLGEKLRHVP
+85 WMDLGEKLRLVP

-106 EDYALADVQGRQRTC
+106 EDYALVDVQGRQRPC

-211 SLKTEGERETADRA
+211 SLKTEGERETADRS

-248 SLMDLLAVLNDGEL
+248 CLMDLLAVLNDGEL
-262 ADNGKVAFPQGTRKE
+262 ADNGRVAFPQGTRKE

-434 MALGATPF
+434 KALGATPF

-454 IGFVGALLGVVLGLL
+454 IGFVGALLGVGLGLL
-469 VLGQRLLKNPAMRLR
+469 VLEYRMQIQGFLAGIGFDPFPVAFHGTENIPVVIDWAELAWQAVKAFVMVVVASIIPALI
-484 WDKTLLRLPV
+484 
-494 TGRVARGLNTARF
+494 TARQDPA
-507 SRTLSILT
+507 R
-515 ASSVPLL
+515 
-522 EGIQTAAAVS
+522 
-532 ANRYVEQQLL
+532 
-542 LAADRVREGSSLRA
+542 SLRS
-556 ALADLRLFPPMM
+556 M
-568 LYMIASGEQSGEL
+568 
-581 ETMLEQAAVNQERE
+581 
-595 FDTQVGLALGL
+595 
-606 FEPALV
+606 
-612 VMMAG
+612 
-617 VVLFIVIAILEPMLQ
+617 
-632 LNNMVGM
+632 

>member
-64 HSPHVQVCYRNDFG
+64 HSPHVQVCYRNEFG

-85 WLDLGEKLRHVP
+85 WMELSEKLKHVP
-97 GVQSAYALI
+97 GVQSTYALI
-106 EDYALADVQGRQRTC
+106 EDYALVDVQGRQRPC
-121 FFRAIDTENAAQL
+121 FFRAIDTENTAQL
-134 EDLKRLVVAGDAE
+134 EDLKHLVVAGNAE

-186 YQQTELPMLAE
+186 YQQTELPVLAE
-197 KNARELKD
+197 KNARELND

-211 SLKTEGERETADRA
+211 SLKTEGERETAGKA
-225 SVDRAFSLLNGLLSV
+225 SVDKVFTLLNGLLSV

-248 SLMDLLAVLNDGEL
+248 SLMDLLAVLNDGE
-262 ADNGKVAFPQGTRKE
+262 AVDNGRVAFPEGTRKE
-277 WETVL
+277 WETIL
-282 SGFKAG
+282 GGFKAG
-288 ARNEADMECFRKIK
+288 QRNEADMECFRKIR

-346 AVALRVEDPYHVET
+346 AVALRVNDPYHVET
-360 MLAPVMQALE
+360 MLSPVMQALE

-434 MALGATPF
+434 KALGATPF

-454 IGFVGALLGVVLGLL
+454 IGFVGALLGVGLGLL
-469 VLGQRLLKNPAMRLR
+469 VLEYRMQIQGFLAGIGFDPFPVAFHGTANIPVVIDWAELAWQAVKAFVMVVVASIVPALI
-484 WDKTLLRLPV
+484 
-494 TGRVARGLNTARF
+494 TARQDPA
-507 SRTLSILT
+507 R
-515 ASSVPLL
+515 
-522 EGIQTAAAVS
+522 
-532 ANRYVEQQLL
+532 
-542 LAADRVREGSSLRA
+542 SLRS
-556 ALADLRLFPPMM
+556 M
-568 LYMIASGEQSGEL
+568 
-581 ETMLEQAAVNQERE
+581 
-595 FDTQVGLALGL
+595 
-606 FEPALV
+606 
-612 VMMAG
+612 
-617 VVLFIVIAILEPMLQ
+617 
-632 LNNMVGM
+632 

>member
-85 WLDLGEKLRHVP
+85 WLDLGEKLRLVP

-106 EDYALADVQGRQRTC
+106 EDYALVDVQGRQRPC

-197 KNARELKD
+197 KNVRELKD

-211 SLKTEGERETADRA
+211 NLKTEREREMAGRA

-248 SLMDLLAVLNDGEL
+248 SLMDLLAVLNDGEI
-262 ADNGKVAFPQGTRKE
+262 ADNGRVAFPQGTRKE

-434 MALGATPF
+434 KALGATPF

-454 IGFVGALLGVVLGLL
+454 IGFVGALLGVGLGLL
-469 VLGQRLLKNPAMRLR
+469 VLEYRMQIQGFLAGIGFDPFPVAFHGTANIPVVIDWAELAWQAVKAFVMVVVASIIPALI
-484 WDKTLLRLPV
+484 
-494 TGRVARGLNTARF
+494 TARQDPA
-507 SRTLSILT
+507 R
-515 ASSVPLL
+515 
-522 EGIQTAAAVS
+522 
-532 ANRYVEQQLL
+532 
-542 LAADRVREGSSLRA
+542 SLRS
-556 ALADLRLFPPMM
+556 M
-568 LYMIASGEQSGEL
+568 
-581 ETMLEQAAVNQERE
+581 
-595 FDTQVGLALGL
+595 
-606 FEPALV
+606 
-612 VMMAG
+612 
-617 VVLFIVIAILEPMLQ
+617 
-632 LNNMVGM
+632 

>member
-11 LSLALRYLNPLRTF
+11 LSLALRYLNPLQTF

-38 LGVMVLIVVLSVMG
+38 LGVMVLIVVLAVMG

-64 HSPHVQVCYRNDFG
+64 HSPHVQVCYRNDYG

-85 WLDLGEKLRHVP
+85 WMDLGEKLRHVP
-97 GVQSAYALI
+97 GVQSTYALI
-106 EDYALADVQGRQRTC
+106 EDYALVDVQGRERPC

-211 SLKTEGERETADRA
+211 NLKTEGEREMAGRA

-248 SLMDLLAVLNDGEL
+248 SLMDLLAVLNDGEI
-262 ADNGKVAFPQGTRKE
+262 ADNGRVAFPQGTRKE

-434 MALGATPF
+434 KALGATPF

-454 IGFVGALLGVVLGLL
+454 IGFVGALLGVGLGLL
-469 VLGQRLLKNPAMRLR
+469 VLEYRMQIQGFLAGIGFDPFPVAFHGTANIPVVIDWAELAWQAVKAFVMVVVASIIPALI
-484 WDKTLLRLPV
+484 
-494 TGRVARGLNTARF
+494 TARQDPA
-507 SRTLSILT
+507 R
-515 ASSVPLL
+515 
-522 EGIQTAAAVS
+522 
-532 ANRYVEQQLL
+532 
-542 LAADRVREGSSLRA
+542 SLRS
-556 ALADLRLFPPMM
+556 M
-568 LYMIASGEQSGEL
+568 
-581 ETMLEQAAVNQERE
+581 
-595 FDTQVGLALGL
+595 
-606 FEPALV
+606 
-612 VMMAG
+612 
-617 VVLFIVIAILEPMLQ
+617 
-632 LNNMVGM
+632 

>member
-78 VREVIPD
+78 VRDVIPD
-85 WLDLGEKLRHVP
+85 WMELSEKLKHVP
-97 GVQSAYALI
+97 GVQSTYALI
-106 EDYALADVQGRQRTC
+106 EDYALVDVQGRQRPC
-121 FFRAIDTENAAQL
+121 FFRAIDTENTAQL
-134 EDLKRLVVAGDAE
+134 EDLKHLVVAGNAE

-186 YQQTELPMLAE
+186 YQQTELPVLAE
-197 KNARELKD
+197 KNARELND

-211 SLKTEGERETADRA
+211 SLKTEGERETAGKA
-225 SVDRAFSLLNGLLSV
+225 SVDKVFTLLNGLLSV

-248 SLMDLLAVLNDGEL
+248 SLMDLLAVLNDGE
-262 ADNGKVAFPQGTRKE
+262 AVDNGRVAFPEGTRKE
-277 WETVL
+277 WETIL
-282 SGFKAG
+282 GGFKAG
-288 ARNEADMECFRKIK
+288 QRNEADMECFRKLR

-346 AVALRVEDPYHVET
+346 AVALRVNDPYHVET
-360 MLAPVMQALE
+360 MLSPVMQALE

-434 MALGATPF
+434 KALGATPF

-454 IGFVGALLGVVLGLL
+454 IGFVGALLGVGLGLL
-469 VLGQRLLKNPAMRLR
+469 VLEYRMQIQGFLAGIGFDPFPVAFHGTANIPVVIDWAELAWQAVKAFVMVVVASIVPALI
-484 WDKTLLRLPV
+484 
-494 TGRVARGLNTARF
+494 TARQDPA
-507 SRTLSILT
+507 R
-515 ASSVPLL
+515 
-522 EGIQTAAAVS
+522 
-532 ANRYVEQQLL
+532 
-542 LAADRVREGSSLRA
+542 SLRS
-556 ALADLRLFPPMM
+556 M
-568 LYMIASGEQSGEL
+568 
-581 ETMLEQAAVNQERE
+581 
-595 FDTQVGLALGL
+595 
-606 FEPALV
+606 
-612 VMMAG
+612 
-617 VVLFIVIAILEPMLQ
+617 
-632 LNNMVGM
+632 

>member
-85 WLDLGEKLRHVP
+85 WMDLGEKLRHVP
-97 GVQSAYALI
+97 GVQSTYALI
-106 EDYALADVQGRQRTC
+106 EDYALVDVQGRQRPC

-211 SLKTEGERETADRA
+211 NLKTEGEREMAGRA

-248 SLMDLLAVLNDGEL
+248 SLMDLLAVLNDGEI
-262 ADNGKVAFPQGTRKE
+262 ADNGRVAFPQGTRKE

-346 AVALRVEDPYHVET
+346 AVALRVEDPYHEET

-434 MALGATPF
+434 KALGATPF

-454 IGFVGALLGVVLGLL
+454 IGFVGALLGVGLGLL
-469 VLGQRLLKNPAMRLR
+469 VLEYRMQIQGFLAGIGFDPFPVAFHGTANIPVVIDWAELAWQAVKAFVMVVVASIIPALI
-484 WDKTLLRLPV
+484 
-494 TGRVARGLNTARF
+494 TARQDPA
-507 SRTLSILT
+507 R
-515 ASSVPLL
+515 
-522 EGIQTAAAVS
+522 
-532 ANRYVEQQLL
+532 
-542 LAADRVREGSSLRA
+542 SLRS
-556 ALADLRLFPPMM
+556 M
-568 LYMIASGEQSGEL
+568 
-581 ETMLEQAAVNQERE
+581 
-595 FDTQVGLALGL
+595 
-606 FEPALV
+606 
-612 VMMAG
+612 
-617 VVLFIVIAILEPMLQ
+617 
-632 LNNMVGM
+632 

>member
-85 WLDLGEKLRHVP
+85 WMDLGEKLRHVP
-97 GVQSAYALI
+97 GVQSTYALI
-106 EDYALADVQGRQRTC
+106 EDYALVDVQGRQRPC

-211 SLKTEGERETADRA
+211 NLKTEGEREMAGRA

-248 SLMDLLAVLNDGEL
+248 SLMDLLAVLNDGEI
-262 ADNGKVAFPQGTRKE
+262 ADNGRVAFPQGTRKE

-346 AVALRVEDPYHVET
+346 AVALRGEDPYHVET

-434 MALGATPF
+434 KALGATPF

-454 IGFVGALLGVVLGLL
+454 IGFVGALLGVGLGLL
-469 VLGQRLLKNPAMRLR
+469 VLEYRMQIQGFLAGIGFDPFPVAFHGTANIPVVIDWAELAWQAVKAFVMVVVASIIPALI
-484 WDKTLLRLPV
+484 
-494 TGRVARGLNTARF
+494 TARQDPA
-507 SRTLSILT
+507 R
-515 ASSVPLL
+515 
-522 EGIQTAAAVS
+522 
-532 ANRYVEQQLL
+532 
-542 LAADRVREGSSLRA
+542 SLRS
-556 ALADLRLFPPMM
+556 M
-568 LYMIASGEQSGEL
+568 
-581 ETMLEQAAVNQERE
+581 
-595 FDTQVGLALGL
+595 
-606 FEPALV
+606 
-612 VMMAG
+612 
-617 VVLFIVIAILEPMLQ
+617 
-632 LNNMVGM
+632 

>member
-85 WLDLGEKLRHVP
+85 WMELSEKLKHVP
-97 GVQSAYALI
+97 GVQSTYALI
-106 EDYALADVQGRQRTC
+106 EDYALVDVQGRQRPC

-134 EDLKRLVVAGDAE
+134 EDLKHLVVAGNAE

-164 GLNVGDVVRVYT
+164 GLNVGDVVRAYT

-197 KNARELKD
+197 KNARELND

-211 SLKTEGERETADRA
+211 SLKREGERETAGKA
-225 SVDRAFSLLNGLLSV
+225 SVDKVFTLLNGLLSV

-248 SLMDLLAVLNDGEL
+248 SLMDLLAVLNDGE
-262 ADNGKVAFPQGTRKE
+262 AVDNGRVAFPEGTRKE
-277 WETVL
+277 WETIL
-282 SGFKAG
+282 GGFKAG
-288 ARNEADMECFRKIK
+288 QRNEADMECFRKIR

-346 AVALRVEDPYHVET
+346 AVALRVNDPYHVET
-360 MLAPVMQALE
+360 MLSPVMQALE

-381 TWHDRFNAWFEL
+381 TCHDRFNAWFEL

-434 MALGATPF
+434 KALGATPF

-454 IGFVGALLGVVLGLL
+454 IGFVGALLGVGLGLL
-469 VLGQRLLKNPAMRLR
+469 VLEYRMQIQGFLAGIGFDPFPVAFHGTANIPVVIDWAELAWQAVKAFVMVVVASIIPALI
-484 WDKTLLRLPV
+484 
-494 TGRVARGLNTARF
+494 TARQDPA
-507 SRTLSILT
+507 R
-515 ASSVPLL
+515 
-522 EGIQTAAAVS
+522 
-532 ANRYVEQQLL
+532 
-542 LAADRVREGSSLRA
+542 SLRS
-556 ALADLRLFPPMM
+556 M
-568 LYMIASGEQSGEL
+568 
-581 ETMLEQAAVNQERE
+581 
-595 FDTQVGLALGL
+595 
-606 FEPALV
+606 
-612 VMMAG
+612 
-617 VVLFIVIAILEPMLQ
+617 
-632 LNNMVGM
+632 

>member
-85 WLDLGEKLRHVP
+85 WMDLGEKLRHVP
-97 GVQSAYALI
+97 GVQSTYALI
-106 EDYALADVQGRQRTC
+106 EDYALVDVQGRQRPC

-211 SLKTEGERETADRA
+211 NLQTEGEREMAGRA
-225 SVDRAFSLLNGLLSV
+225 SVDKAFSLLNGLLSV

-248 SLMDLLAVLNDGEL
+248 SLMDLLAVLNDGEI
-262 ADNGKVAFPQGTRKE
+262 ADNGRVAFPQGTRKE

-370 KEKPSSAWTLE
+370 KEKPSSAWTLG

-434 MALGATPF
+434 KALGATPF

-454 IGFVGALLGVVLGLL
+454 IGFVGALLGVGLGLL
-469 VLGQRLLKNPAMRLR
+469 VLEYRMQIQGFLAGIGFDPFPVAFHGTANIPVVIDWAELAWQAVKAFVMVVVASIIPALI
-484 WDKTLLRLPV
+484 
-494 TGRVARGLNTARF
+494 TARQDPA
-507 SRTLSILT
+507 R
-515 ASSVPLL
+515 
-522 EGIQTAAAVS
+522 
-532 ANRYVEQQLL
+532 
-542 LAADRVREGSSLRA
+542 SLRS
-556 ALADLRLFPPMM
+556 M
-568 LYMIASGEQSGEL
+568 
-581 ETMLEQAAVNQERE
+581 
-595 FDTQVGLALGL
+595 
-606 FEPALV
+606 
-612 VMMAG
+612 
-617 VVLFIVIAILEPMLQ
+617 
-632 LNNMVGM
+632 

>member
-85 WLDLGEKLRHVP
+85 WMDLGEKLRHVP
-97 GVQSAYALI
+97 GVQSTYALI
-106 EDYALADVQGRQRTC
+106 EDYALVDVQGRQRPC

-176 TRNFQEISHA
+176 TRNLQEIPHA

-211 SLKTEGERETADRA
+211 NLQTEGEREMAGRA
-225 SVDRAFSLLNGLLSV
+225 SVDKAFSLLNGLLSV

-248 SLMDLLAVLNDGEL
+248 SLMDLLAVLNDGEI
-262 ADNGKVAFPQGTRKE
+262 ADNGRVAFPQGTRKE

-434 MALGATPF
+434 KALGATPF

-454 IGFVGALLGVVLGLL
+454 IGFVGALLGVGLGLL
-469 VLGQRLLKNPAMRLR
+469 VLEYRMQIQGFLAGIGFDPFPVAFHGTANIPVVIDWAELAWQAVKAFVMVVVASIIPALI
-484 WDKTLLRLPV
+484 
-494 TGRVARGLNTARF
+494 TARQDPA
-507 SRTLSILT
+507 R
-515 ASSVPLL
+515 
-522 EGIQTAAAVS
+522 
-532 ANRYVEQQLL
+532 
-542 LAADRVREGSSLRA
+542 SLRS
-556 ALADLRLFPPMM
+556 M
-568 LYMIASGEQSGEL
+568 
-581 ETMLEQAAVNQERE
+581 
-595 FDTQVGLALGL
+595 
-606 FEPALV
+606 
-612 VMMAG
+612 
-617 VVLFIVIAILEPMLQ
+617 
-632 LNNMVGM
+632 

>member
-85 WLDLGEKLRHVP
+85 WMDLGEKLRHVP
-97 GVQSAYALI
+97 GVQSTYALI
-106 EDYALADVQGRQRTC
+106 EDYALVDVQGRQRPC

-211 SLKTEGERETADRA
+211 NLKTEGEREMAGRA

-248 SLMDLLAVLNDGEL
+248 SLMDLLAVLNDGEI
-262 ADNGKVAFPQGTRKE
+262 ADNGRVAFPQGTRKE

-434 MALGATPF
+434 KALGATPF

-454 IGFVGALLGVVLGLL
+454 IGFVGALLGVGLGLL
-469 VLGQRLLKNPAMRLR
+469 VLEYRMQIQGFLAGIGFDPFPVAFHGTANIPVVIDWAELAWQAVKAFVMVVVASIFPALI
-484 WDKTLLRLPV
+484 
-494 TGRVARGLNTARF
+494 TARQDPA
-507 SRTLSILT
+507 R
-515 ASSVPLL
+515 
-522 EGIQTAAAVS
+522 
-532 ANRYVEQQLL
+532 
-542 LAADRVREGSSLRA
+542 SLRS
-556 ALADLRLFPPMM
+556 M
-568 LYMIASGEQSGEL
+568 
-581 ETMLEQAAVNQERE
+581 
-595 FDTQVGLALGL
+595 
-606 FEPALV
+606 
-612 VMMAG
+612 
-617 VVLFIVIAILEPMLQ
+617 
-632 LNNMVGM
+632 